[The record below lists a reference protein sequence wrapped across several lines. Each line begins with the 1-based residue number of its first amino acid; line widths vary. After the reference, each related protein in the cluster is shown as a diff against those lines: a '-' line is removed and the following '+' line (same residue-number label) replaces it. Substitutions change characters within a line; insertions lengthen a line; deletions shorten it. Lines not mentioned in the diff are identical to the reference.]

1 MRDIKVLLKYHGLL
15 KPFLLIFFISIVFD
29 IGMTGLGLL
38 NPLFTRI
45 LFDFAYPYRN
55 LTLLNIAIIAIII
68 SYFLLFFL
76 SVASDY
82 LQIYVNMEMTA
93 NLTSKVYHAIQ
104 CLPLKFH
111 QEKKSGDLLVRI
123 TDDVDAA
130 IGIVTSIIPTVL
142 IEGGRFVIILA
153 IALAMNPLLTLLALL
168 SIPLYILETKFYVR
182 RMQRVEQESID
193 IGSRIFTHAQERL
206 ASIKTIKAFGQEYKE
221 TLSFGKLL
229 RESYRVGIKQK
240 LLSVIQ
246 TFTNSITLQMWSVFL
261 TWYLGYLVVR
271 GELTIGEIVALMLYL
286 EQLGGPVQAFVG
298 LVTGWKISMVSI
310 NRLEEVLESPSEA
323 SIEEQARAELTVPDG
338 DVKTETLSFSYA
350 PDREPDILHG
360 INVEFPEH
368 SLTAIVGG
376 SGSGKT
382 TLVNLLLRFFD
393 ASKGAIFIDGQN
405 ISEIRIRSLRQ
416 HIGMIAQDFT
426 LFDGTVMENIL
437 YGNDDKTR
445 ENAIEAARLASAY
458 DFIMRFPRGFDEP
471 VGTGGELLSGG
482 QRQRIAIARTLLKNP
497 EIIIFDEAT
506 SALDPESE
514 YKIQEVMNR
523 LARSK
528 TVIAIAHRLS
538 TIKTAEKILVLEDG
552 RFVEEGRFDDLIEKR
567 GAFYRFYWRQFGGLA
582 NLRQQLGMEFERAA
596 RYGSTFGVAMIRVVP
611 YAEVLRRQGDEAAAE
626 LMKNIEFT
634 LEKSIRVGDN
644 CSILDEDYI
653 LILLPESNEEHLK
666 GFFARMT
673 NLITESTA
681 GGPRPL
687 TGDDLLFVAT
697 RITDKSFRTPE
708 ELLGALKFKADS
720 MLGTTGTITI
730 DPHELLKTYEI
741 GSELV
746 RAARQGLSFSMA
758 MLAIDAFE
766 KIAEEKGSEESQNL
780 MKDILALFERNIRAH
795 DNVTTFAGNRIV
807 LLTAEYNESE
817 LIGFLSRMTGLITEA
832 TADVIRHPLS
842 KDDLHFVGIC
852 MAERTPFMPEA
863 FMEVLKEWMDAHPF
877 REEIKIITP
886 QELELFY
893 ADKERKEK

>member
-1 MRDIKVLLKYHGLL
+1 MRDAKILLKYHGLL
-15 KPFLLIFFISIVFD
+15 KSFFLIFFISIVFD
-29 IGMTGLGLL
+29 VGMTGLGLL

-55 LTLLNIAIIAIII
+55 LTLLNVALIAIIV

-93 NLTSKVYHAIQ
+93 KLTSKVYHAIQ

-111 QEKKSGDLLVRI
+111 QEKKLGDLLVRI
-123 TDDVDAA
+123 TDDIDAA
-130 IGIVTSIIPTVL
+130 IGMVTSIIPTVL
-142 IEGGRFVIILA
+142 IEGGRFIIILI
-153 IALAMNPLLTLLALL
+153 IALAMNPFLTLLALL
-168 SIPLYILETKFYVR
+168 SIPLYILETKFYVKR
-182 RMQRVEQESID
+182 LQRVEQESID

-206 ASIKTIKAFGQEYKE
+206 ASIKTIKAFGQEQRE
-221 TLSFGKLL
+221 TLSFGGLV

-246 TFTNSITLQMWSVFL
+246 TFTNSITLQMWSLFL
-261 TWYLGYLVVR
+261 TWYLGYQVVQGR
-271 GELTIGEIVALMLYL
+271 LTIGEIVALMLYL
-286 EQLGGPVQAFVG
+286 EQLGGPVQAFIG
-298 LVTGWKISMVSI
+298 LVTGWKVSMVSI

-323 SIEEQARAELTVPDG
+323 SVLEEARAELTVPEG
-338 DVKTETLSFSYA
+338 DVKTDKLSFSYA
-350 PDREPDILHG
+350 PDKEPEVLHG
-360 INVEFPEH
+360 IDVEFPER

-393 ASKGAIFIDGQN
+393 ASKGAIFIDSQN
-405 ISEIRIRSLRQ
+405 ISEIRIRSLRK

-437 YGNDDKTR
+437 YGNEDKTHDD
-445 ENAIEAARLASAY
+445 AVEAAKLASAY

-482 QRQRIAIARTLLKNP
+482 QRQRIAIARTLLRNP

-538 TIKTAEKILVLEDG
+538 TIKTADKILVLENG

-582 NLRQQLGMEFERAA
+582 NLRQHLGMEFERAA
-596 RYGSTFGVAMIRVVP
+596 RYGSTFSIAMLRVAP
-611 YAEVLRRQGDEAAAE
+611 YVNVLEEEGDEAAAE
-626 LMKNIEFT
+626 MMKNVEFT
-634 LEKSIRVGDN
+634 LEKSIRMGDN

-653 LILLPESNEEHLK
+653 LILLPEANEEQLK
-666 GFFARMT
+666 GFFARMI
-673 NLITESTA
+673 NLISESTA
-681 GGPRPL
+681 GEKRHI
-687 TGDDLLFVAT
+687 TENDLLFVAT
-697 RITDKSFRTPE
+697 RITDKPFRTPE
-708 ELLGALKFKADS
+708 ELLSALKFKADS
-720 MLGTTGTITI
+720 MLEAAGTII
-730 DPHELLKTYEI
+730 IEPHELLKTYEI
-741 GSELV
+741 GFELV

-758 MLAIDAFE
+758 ILKIDTYE
-766 KIAEEKGSEESQNL
+766 KVLEKKGDKEAHDL
-780 MKDILALFERNIRAH
+780 MKDVLALFEKNIRAH
-795 DNVTTFAGNRIV
+795 DNVTILAENRIV
-807 LLTAEYNESE
+807 LLTAEYSE
-817 LIGFLSRMTGLITEA
+817 EELTGFLKRMTRLITEA
-832 TADVIRHPLS
+832 PADIIRHPIPS
-842 KDDLHFVGIC
+842 EDLHFVGIC
-852 MAERTPFMPEA
+852 IAERIPFMPQE
-863 FMEVLKEWMDAHPF
+863 FMEALRGWMDAQP
-877 REEIKIITP
+877 RIEGIKMVTP
-886 QELELFY
+886 DELERFY
-893 ADKERKEK
+893 AEDEGRKE